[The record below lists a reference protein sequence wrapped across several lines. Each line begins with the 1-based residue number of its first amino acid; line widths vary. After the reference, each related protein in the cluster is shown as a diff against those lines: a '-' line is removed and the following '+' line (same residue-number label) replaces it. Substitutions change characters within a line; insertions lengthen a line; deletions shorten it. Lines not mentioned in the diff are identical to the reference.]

1 MVSLMKHFYLA
12 SLLTCAVALAGCGGG
27 SSSPMPTT
35 PTPTPPPGGATPTT
49 VSIPMGAASL
59 TAAYVPDSIKVPI
72 GGTVNWTNNDVIA
85 HNVNSTTNVF
95 SSPIMEAGATFSQ
108 TFMTA
113 GTFPYYCTLHVGMT
127 GTVTVQ

>member
-1 MVSLMKHFYLA
+1 MVSHMKHFYLA
-12 SLLTCAVALAGCGGG
+12 SFLTCVVALSGCGGG

-35 PTPTPPPGGATPTT
+35 PTPPPGGATPTT
-49 VSIPMGAASL
+49 VSIAMGAASL
-59 TAAYVPDSIKVPI
+59 TTTAYVPDSVKVPI